1 MIRPLLR
8 RLKTPLIGLVCL
20 TFLAAC
26 AEERE
31 PIDRVQPNAL
41 EKSRFVDE
49 WYYQRTVTDVPAAT
63 GFTFVGATDFGGL
76 TKVTWDIQESFLY
89 ARRSTELLRGA
100 DTAERDGD
108 NYRGE
113 VVAAFRIQSH
123 FDIVKAYNSTT
134 GEELNILEENT
145 RDRPWYER
153 DYMRVDWSQ
162 NLVHNYNLDFEA
174 QSVEPVA
181 YYVQE
186 IDPLTGEPHPDAPH
200 FDEAGRYFDVT
211 NKLFA
216 RAGTIELAGY
226 GTVPLCW
233 LRGEEFSECGA
244 GEYTI
249 RHSFLKVG
257 DRQYEPL
264 PYKGKPT
271 ELFGYFWTDKQIYD
285 PVQGIRDQ
293 NKERYLNRHNIWRRI
308 ELNDGTPIPVAEREP
323 RPIVYHVNR
332 DFPDD
337 LKPMAEAVAD
347 QWNGVFLDVV
357 RSQGVDPG
365 DKRMFIGCLNNPVEE
380 GDPVECGAPGTS
392 PRIGDIRYS
401 FMAYIPGYM
410 TYGLLGL
417 GPSNTDP
424 DTGEIVSGM
433 GYVYHHNNLA
443 AYRVQEMVELL
454 NGTKAA
460 DDFIDGVDLTD
471 WVNQVNGEDE
481 RPARTFGLEDA
492 QHMVDQIADR
502 GPTRRL
508 ARERIQI
515 TAEDERF
522 QEEHGLEAWLEPH
535 MHRLHRD
542 GFHDAERQSPEARL
556 AQLEGTYIEDL
567 LVNEEMLL
575 AAGKGV
581 GEPTQDAH
589 MEAASVARGG
599 FGARARQMAQLRE
612 QFAERRNMY
621 LPEMVD
627 DGLMGL
633 ARELKDK
640 TGEEVY
646 NFARERI
653 YTAVLAH
660 EVGHSLGL
668 QHNFGASDDSVNYF
682 DRYWELRDDGEVG
695 PRLVDPI
702 SRDEIDGQIYNYGY
716 SSIMDYA
723 GRLTIDG
730 SGIGK
735 YDRAAVLFGY
745 AQKVEVFK
753 DIGRA
758 NPNQIRDWFE
768 ADGDVLSFGAT
779 GPQALHYTTLYK
791 AFPDEKYGPEN
802 RMLVDVADLNG
813 NYSQATVDGTTYSR
827 VPYIYCSHSRANLG
841 DSCLTRDFGAD
852 SYERMKNILDDLDTW
867 YILRSFPRGR
877 VGVDNYNYVSRY
889 YGRIYH
895 RLKNWN
901 NLYGLYADLLPQF
914 YDPDDLRDALMDPVN
929 GWGGQT
935 WAVQNAFNYLVQT
948 VLMPDVGSYGGP
960 FTQAD
965 GTQLM
970 LTGVRGADFNLGVED
985 ARYYSTSWGD
995 GERDCGY
1002 TWYECLHHVGFYLDK
1017 VMAIEALTDNSTNFV
1032 ARATPEDIRQ
1042 WEVGYYTTFPDQLM
1056 AINAAIMGQDWSRV
1070 APYRRGGELA
1080 FPNYAGDLSQTHD
1093 APVDPFATFTVQLYW
1108 QVLGQARFPTG
1119 FDRRFVD
1126 ESRIYVE
1133 GTGAEPNL
1141 PEERKVRYRDP
1152 FNGTTY
1158 VALRYDGDG
1167 AGAAMLDRVLRMT
1180 RWSNFCDA
1188 DAETE
1193 STDDDCDDRIDQA
1206 SRDFVSA
1213 QIPSYVELIRVMA
1226 DLTPMMEH
1234 GDPYDL

>member
-1 MIRPLLR
+1 MIGPSLLR
-8 RLKTPLIGLVCL
+8 RAPLLAL
-20 TFLAAC
+20 TALTLLSAC

-31 PIDRVQPNAL
+31 AIDRVQPNAL

-49 WYYQRTVTDVPAAT
+49 WYYQRTVVDVPAAT
-63 GFTFVGATDFGGL
+63 GFTFVGGTDFNGL
-76 TKVTWDIQESFLY
+76 TKISWDIQEDFLY

-100 DTAERDGD
+100 DTKEAEGD
-108 NYRGE
+108 LYRGE
-113 VVAAFRIQSH
+113 VVAAFRIESH
-123 FDIVKAYNSTT
+123 FDIIKAYNSTT

-153 DYMRVDWSQ
+153 DYIRVDWSQ
-162 NLVHNYNLDFEA
+162 NLVHNYDLDFEA
-174 QSVEPVA
+174 ASVESVA

-186 IDPLTGEPHPDAPH
+186 VDPLTGKAHPDAPY
-200 FDEAGRYFDVT
+200 FDDAGRYFDVT

-216 RAGTIELAGY
+216 RAGTAELEGY

-271 ELFGYFWTDKQIYD
+271 EVFGFFWTDKEIYD
-285 PVQGIRDQ
+285 PQEGIREQ
-293 NKERYLNRHNIWRRI
+293 NKERYLNRHNIWKRVR
-308 ELNDGTPIPVAEREP
+308 ENDGTVIPIAEREV

-332 DFPDD
+332 AFPDD
-337 LKPMAEAVAD
+337 LKPMAQTVAD

-365 DKRMFIGCLNNPVEE
+365 EQRMFIGCLNNPVRP
-380 GDPVECGAPGTS
+380 GDPVECGPEGTS

-401 FMAYIPGYM
+401 FMAYVPGYM

-443 AYRVQEMVELL
+443 AYNVQEMVELL
-454 NGTKAA
+454 NGNKAA

-471 WVNQVNGEDE
+471 WVDKANGEDGSS
-481 RPARTFGLEDA
+481 RTFGLEDA
-492 QHMVDQIADR
+492 QHMVDRIADR
-502 GPTRRL
+502 GPTRRM

-515 TAEDERF
+515 TAADEAF
-522 QEEHGLEAWLEPH
+522 QAEHGFQAWLEPH
-535 MHRLHRD
+535 LDRLHRD
-542 GFHDAERQSPEARL
+542 GFHDAERQAPDARL
-556 AQLEGTYIEDL
+556 AALEGTYIEDL
-567 LVNEEMLL
+567 LINEEMLL
-575 AAGKGV
+575 AAGKAP
-581 GEPTQDAH
+581 GEQARDEH
-589 MEAASVARGG
+589 KRAASIARGG
-599 FGARARQMAQLRE
+599 FGARARDLSQLRE
-612 QFAERRNMY
+612 EFAAERNMY

-640 TGEEVY
+640 SGQDVY
-646 NFARERI
+646 NTARRRI

-702 SRDEIDGQIYNYGY
+702 TEDEINGQIYNHAY

-730 SGIGK
+730 AGIGK

-753 DIGRA
+753 DIGRSNA
-758 NPNQIRDWFE
+758 GQVRDWFE
-768 ADGDVLSFGAT
+768 SDGDVLGFGAR
-779 GPQALHYTTLYK
+779 GPTALHYTTLYK
-791 AFPDEKYGPEN
+791 SFPAAKYGPDN
-802 RMLVDVADLNG
+802 RMLVDVSTLNG
-813 NYSQATVDGTTYSR
+813 NYSVAEVDGTTYAR
-827 VPYIYCSHSRANLG
+827 VPYIYCSHSRSNLG

-852 SYERMKNILDDLDTW
+852 SYERMKNILDELDTW
-867 YILRSFPRGR
+867 YVLRSFPRGR
-877 VGVDNYNYVSRY
+877 IGVDNYNYVSRY

-901 NLYGLYADLLPQF
+901 NLYGLYADILPQF
-914 YDPDDLRDALMDPVN
+914 YDPDELRAALMDPVN

-948 VLMPDVGSYGGP
+948 LLMPDVGAYGGP
-960 FTQAD
+960 YTQAD

-970 LTGVRGADFNLGVED
+970 LTGVNSPSLQLGVES

-995 GERDCGY
+995 GDRDCGY
-1002 TWYECLHHVGFYLDK
+1002 QWWECLHHVGYYLDK
-1017 VMAIEALTDNSTNFV
+1017 IMAVEALTDNSTNFV

-1042 WEVGYYTTFPDQLM
+1042 WEVGYYSTFPDQLM
-1056 AINAAIMGQDWSRV
+1056 AINQAIMGGDWSRV
-1070 APYRRGGELA
+1070 APYNQRGELL
-1080 FPNYAGDLSQTHD
+1080 FPNYAGALSETHR

-1126 ESRIYVE
+1126 ESRLFVE
-1133 GTGAEPNL
+1133 GTGGEPNL
-1141 PEERKVRYRDP
+1141 PEDRKLRYRDP
-1152 FNGTTY
+1152 FDGTTY
-1158 VALRYDGDG
+1158 VALRYDGG
-1167 AGAAMLDRVLRMT
+1167 GGGEAILERALRMT
-1180 RWSNFCDA
+1180 RWSNHCDRSE
-1188 DAETE
+1188 ETAWVE
-1193 STDDDCDDRIDQA
+1193 DDCDPQIDQA
-1206 SRDFVSA
+1206 SKDYVTA
-1213 QIPSYVELIRVMA
+1213 QLNQYIELVRIMA
-1226 DLTPMMEH
+1226 DLTPMMEF